1 MQLTL
6 IGMSLALEVFDHEPK
21 YWKNLNFDIMNALND
36 LDHHNYYSSQTA
48 VGNFMAIHP
57 TVVEIFQTG
66 PSQTDTCCW
75 RDENISIY
83 IYFLYGSC
91 VLLCKQQFY
100 LFHSFSRP

>member
-48 VGNFMAIHP
+48 VENFMAIHP

-83 IYFLYGSC
+83 IYIFS
-91 VLLCKQQFY
+91 VRQLCTAV
-100 LFHSFSRP
+100 